1 MRLQGAVAIHRFTPR
16 TADTDQ
22 LSMHTLRH
30 HALTELSAEGSEGH
44 SMCSNVGGFHGARDL
59 WQRPA
64 VQSTA
69 LPTLVGEAALRAASY
84 EAGKIGRTPIST
96 RVSEAWF
103 NALSPG
109 GWNVLHTHPGATYS
123 GVLFLSDGGAVCADG
138 GDGQGA
144 ATTERALAGRLAL
157 IPCAPPSLSDDHRLH
172 VRAAPADEAVE
183 LRFLLLDPTP
193 GTYIMFPSFVPHFV
207 LPVAGTAGNVPAS
220 RAEAVVPDGLRL
232 AASREP
238 TGLEVAFWTLRA
250 RLSIALN
257 YIGTSH

>member
-1 MRLQGAVAIHRFTPR
+1 
-16 TADTDQ
+16 
-22 LSMHTLRH
+22 
-30 HALTELSAEGSEGH
+30 
-44 SMCSNVGGFHGARDL
+44 MCSNVGGFHGARDL
-59 WQRPA
+59 CQRLA

-84 EAGKIGRTPIST
+84 EAGQIGRTPIST

-123 GVLFLSDGGAVCADG
+123 GVLFLSDGGAVCADD

-172 VRAAPADEAVE
+172 VRAAPADEEVE

-238 TGLEVAFWTLRA
+238 TGLEVAFWTHRA

-257 YIGTSH
+257 YISTSH